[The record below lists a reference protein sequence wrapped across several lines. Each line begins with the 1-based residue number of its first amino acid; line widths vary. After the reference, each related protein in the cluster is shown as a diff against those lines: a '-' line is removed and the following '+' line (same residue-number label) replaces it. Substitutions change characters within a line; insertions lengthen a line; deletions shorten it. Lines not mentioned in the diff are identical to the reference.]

1 MQNKNPVIKN
11 YILSPDKYFLSDDL
25 LYKTTEILL
34 YPLPSKQNKDYSY
47 LFLLR
52 K

>member
-1 MQNKNPVIKN
+1 MQKKNSVIKN
-11 YILSPDKYFLSDDL
+11 YIFSPDKYFLSEDSHQNSI
-25 LYKTTEILL
+25 EILL
-34 YPLPSKQNKDYSY
+34 YRLPLRQNKDFSY